1 MARNTEGWSLTRDRR
16 TGVYTVRF
24 THEGKRQHRS
34 TRERDLAGAQVE
46 AARIY
51 AETISGR
58 RLQPRTEPLKELDV
72 LLAEW
77 LSQIE
82 SEIAPETWKTYQG
95 YCSNHFLPFFESA
108 DRITVSSAEDYSRMR
123 LRAVTRSTVA
133 KELSALRNFLNWAE
147 RRHEIDE
154 APLVRN
160 PPKRSTGTA
169 FKGGKRDK
177 VRVSLTSE
185 QAEAIIDFLPDRTPV
200 AGHPIKALFTVIWD
214 TSLRIGTM
222 WRLEVPK
229 HYKRGDDVLRISQE
243 IDKSRY
249 ARSVPLT
256 PRARGVLDAICPQE
270 GVIFRHFE
278 YRRILV
284 QAARKVLG
292 TEHEAKHLSAHDFRH
307 AALTHM
313 AAVGSD
319 LTAIGHV
326 AGHKNA
332 TTTALYVHNSEA
344 AARRAVARRAGILD
358 TKVDTVAGQAAE
370 KRPLVRP
377 KFSESL
383 GGPSWTRTRSQWIKN
398 PLLYHLS

>member
-1 MARNTEGWSLTRDRR
+1 MARNAEGWSLTRDRR

-24 THEGKRQHRS
+24 THAGKRQHRS
-34 TRERDLAGAQVE
+34 TRARDLAGAQVE

-154 APLVRN
+154 APIVRN

-249 ARSVPLT
+249 ARSRPADPQSA
-256 PRARGVLDAICPQE
+256 PRARWDLPPRGPHLPPLRVPPHPRSGRTQSA
-270 GVIFRHFE
+270 RHG
-278 YRRILV
+278 
-284 QAARKVLG
+284 AR
-292 TEHEAKHLSAHDFRH
+292 
-307 AALTHM
+307 
-313 AAVGSD
+313 
-319 LTAIGHV
+319 
-326 AGHKNA
+326 
-332 TTTALYVHNSEA
+332 
-344 AARRAVARRAGILD
+344 
-358 TKVDTVAGQAAE
+358 GQALE
-370 KRPLVRP
+370 RP
-377 KFSESL
+377 
-383 GGPSWTRTRSQWIKN
+383 
-398 PLLYHLS
+398 

>member
-1 MARNTEGWSLTRDRR
+1 LIFF
-16 TGVYTVRF
+16 GVGPFVGAVRF
-24 THEGKRQHRS
+24 THAGGRQHRS
-34 TRERDLAGAQVE
+34 THARDLAGVQVE

-51 AETISGR
+51 AETVSGR
-58 RLQPRTEPLKELDV
+58 RLQSRTEPLKELDV
-72 LLAEW
+72 LFAEW

-95 YCSNHFLPFFESA
+95 YFTNHFLPFFESA
-108 DRITVSSAEDYSRMR
+108 ERITASSTEDYSRMR
-123 LRAVTRSTVA
+123 LRKVTRSTVA
-133 KELSALRNFLNWAE
+133 KELSAFRNFLSWPE
-147 RRHEIDE
+147 RRKEIDE

-160 PPKRSTGTA
+160 PPRRSTGTA
-169 FKGGKRDK
+169 FDGGKRDK

-185 QAEAIIDFLPDRTPV
+185 QAEAIIDLLPERTPV

-229 HYKRGDDVLRISQE
+229 HYKHGDDVLRISQD

-256 PRARGVLDAICPQE
+256 PRARRVLDAICPEE
-270 GVIFRHFE
+270 GFIFRPFE

-292 TEHEAKHLSAHDFRH
+292 TEHEARDLSAHDFRH

-319 LTAIGHV
+319 LTEIGHV

-332 TTTALYVHNSEA
+332 TTTGPLRAQLRSCCTPRGRSSSRNSGH
-344 AARRAVARRAGILD
+344 RSGHRG
-358 TKVDTVAGQAAE
+358 
-370 KRPLVRP
+370 RPSGEVRPPVPP
-377 KFSESL
+377 KFSQSL
-383 GGPSWTRTRSQWIKN
+383 GDPNDAKLEPIFRF
-398 PLLYHLS
+398 H